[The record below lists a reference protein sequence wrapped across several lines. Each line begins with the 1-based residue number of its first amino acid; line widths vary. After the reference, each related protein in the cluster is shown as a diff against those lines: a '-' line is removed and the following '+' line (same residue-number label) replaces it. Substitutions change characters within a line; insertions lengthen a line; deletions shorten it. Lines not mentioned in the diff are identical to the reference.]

1 MACAAGLHEQSA
13 ADPPG
18 RCDCRQLSDQQCL
31 CDTRTL
37 VHRVFAPSL
46 GRSTNIY
53 RTDSLASCPD
63 VRSVSSRALMSNGS
77 ASGTESVLESGPW
90 ADSSCLQIGSYG
102 SGSNRH
108 RSQAGTAIAQRHSS
122 SARVTKGLDTSR
134 LRWLK
139 CAWLGMS
146 KSASDRWAPHD
157 RPKRLEVTDDAQ
169 DSTLARSV

>member
-1 MACAAGLHEQSA
+1 MDTVEYEDGKAFVVSSFVSEDAAESGGSASLILKKMAVLNPCIDDGTRVKCAACTASPIREVAVNHWRWHGLCAAGLHEQSA

-18 RCDCRQLSDQQCL
+18 RCDCRQISDQQCL

-77 ASGTESVLESGPW
+77 ASGTESF
-90 ADSSCLQIGSYG
+90 
-102 SGSNRH
+102 
-108 RSQAGTAIAQRHSS
+108 
-122 SARVTKGLDTSR
+122 
-134 LRWLK
+134 
-139 CAWLGMS
+139 
-146 KSASDRWAPHD
+146 
-157 RPKRLEVTDDAQ
+157 
-169 DSTLARSV
+169 